1 MTVKNTPHLYEISYI
16 QLATLTMN
24 DYKTFKMY
32 NTATLLLS
40 LMEGKSRKFLFGS
53 GASLAGWGREKKNS
67 DFSMCSHPAASIISS
82 LNRERPPH
90 LFFWTQK
97 ELAAVDW
104 KELCPANF
112 RWLLPKA
119 HSGCCVVL
127 VAEGRWLISLQQ
139 HQRAQNRETPAPSLS
154 SSLSAGKTSW
164 SFYTPNYWGLFFF

>member
-1 MTVKNTPHLYEISYI
+1 MTTKRLRCTIQPLFCSVWWRAKAGSFCLVLGHHL
-16 QLATLTMN
+16 Q
-24 DYKTFKMY
+24 DGG
-32 NTATLLLS
+32 
-40 LMEGKSRKFLFGS
+40 GK
-53 GASLAGWGREKKNS
+53 KKYS
-67 DFSMCSHPAASIISS
+67 DFSMCSHLAASIISS

-139 HQRAQNRETPAPSLS
+139 HQRAQSRETPAPSLS